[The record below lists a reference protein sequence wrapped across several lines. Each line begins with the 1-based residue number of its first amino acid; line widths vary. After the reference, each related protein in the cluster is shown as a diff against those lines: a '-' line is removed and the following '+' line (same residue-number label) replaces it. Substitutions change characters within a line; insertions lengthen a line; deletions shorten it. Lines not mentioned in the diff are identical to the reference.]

1 MAGPVLGS
9 AGRTRQRCSE
19 LFACCPL
26 TPLVVVA
33 GWGHGMAHTAHTA
46 GTEAARN
53 NLGKKNGGEG
63 KQGGQPLE
71 AEESLRYLELGAQ
84 F

>member
-1 MAGPVLGS
+1 
-9 AGRTRQRCSE
+9 
-19 LFACCPL
+19 
-26 TPLVVVA
+26 
-33 GWGHGMAHTAHTA
+33 MAHTAHTA

-71 AEESLRYLELGAQ
+71 AEESLRYLKLGAQ

>member
-1 MAGPVLGS
+1 
-9 AGRTRQRCSE
+9 
-19 LFACCPL
+19 
-26 TPLVVVA
+26 
-33 GWGHGMAHTAHTA
+33 MAHTAHTA

>member
-1 MAGPVLGS
+1 MSGS

-19 LFACCPL
+19 PFACCPL
-26 TPLVVVA
+26 PPLAVVA
-33 GWGHGMAHTAHTA
+33 GRGHGMAHTTHTA
-46 GTEAARN
+46 GTEAASS
-53 NLGKKNGGEG
+53 NLGKENGGEG

-71 AEESLRYLELGAQ
+71 AEESLGYLKLGAQ